1 MKKSALYNAIL
12 KKVEKGA
19 KQLAVL
25 IDPGKQNFAELLKTI
40 HICNQVNIDFFLVG
54 GSTVSKGDL
63 NKTVHAIKENS
74 SIPILLFPGD
84 YTQTSDKADGILFL
98 SLLSGNNPDYLIG
111 NQILATPTIEKSN
124 LEVIPTGY
132 ILIEG
137 GKETAVVRVSQTEPI
152 PHVDI
157 EKAKTVALTGE
168 YLGKQLIYLEAGSG
182 ALKSVSP
189 EMIELVKKT
198 ISIPLIVGGGI
209 RDLKTASQIYTAGA
223 DIIVIGNKVEE
234 NRHFISEMAQ
244 LKSELFSKI

>member
-1 MKKSALYNAIL
+1 MKKSALYTAIL

-40 HICNQVNIDFFLVG
+40 HICNQVSIDFFLVG

-63 NKTVHAIKENS
+63 DKTVHAIKENS

-111 NQILATPTIEKSN
+111 NQILATPAIEKSN
-124 LEVIPTGY
+124 LEIIPTGY
-132 ILIEG
+132 ILIDG

-152 PHVDI
+152 PHVDN
-157 EKAKTVALTGE
+157 EKAKTIALTGE

-189 EMIELVKKT
+189 EMIQLVKKT

-209 RDLKTASQIYTAGA
+209 RDFETASQIYTAGA

-234 NRHFISEMAQ
+234 NRNFINEIAQ
-244 LKSELFSKI
+244 LRAELFSKI